1 MLTMVGFLC
10 NEGKVGILFYLTFL
24 EKGVKMKMKHVI
36 VYINLVMLYIYSENG
51 SYQSLIFL

>member
-24 EKGVKMKMKHVI
+24 EKGVKIKMKNVI
-36 VYINLVMLYIYSENG
+36 AYIDLVILAYIQKMDLTNR
-51 SYQSLIFL
+51 